1 MRTVDVKG
9 ETMSDKERLQQQLDK
24 LDEQNKRAHEL
35 YRELERSLAL
45 DELIP
50 GVFEQGGVKILF
62 SSVHPHD
69 WPRGWSMLVTQGN
82 GDQITIDLDDYAHLD
97 CLDKLRPTGAYRNP
111 LHIPKQREDE

>member
-1 MRTVDVKG
+1 
-9 ETMSDKERLQQQLDK
+9 MSDKENLRKLMDE
-24 LDEQNKRAHEL
+24 LDEKKKDALKL
-35 YRELERSLAL
+35 YEELEISLAL
-45 DELIP
+45 EEVIP

-82 GDQITIDLDDYAHLD
+82 GDQITVDLDDYAFLD

-111 LHIPKQREDE
+111 LHIPKQREDD